1 MKLFVKGEP
10 FDGGDYR
17 GHRTVLD
24 MVQFLKMAEEKR
36 GQLEKDLGRAKESLI
51 LAQKMK
57 SNPVVIKKHQQEVA
71 SLAGQIKVQDNKI
84 QQIKMAR

>member
-1 MKLFVKGEP
+1 
-10 FDGGDYR
+10 
-17 GHRTVLD
+17 
-24 MVQFLKMAEEKR
+24 MAEEKR

-57 SNPVVIKKHQQEVA
+57 SSPVVIKKHQQEVA